1 MKRKK
6 LEDKKIEQQT
16 KAQQLVLESYLTRAT
31 QTDYSL
37 EESQK
42 LIKEMLE
49 KD

>member
-6 LEDKKIEQQT
+6 LEDKRIEQQT
-16 KAQQLVLESYLTRAT
+16 NAQQLVLESYLTRAT

-42 LIKEMLE
+42 LINEMLK